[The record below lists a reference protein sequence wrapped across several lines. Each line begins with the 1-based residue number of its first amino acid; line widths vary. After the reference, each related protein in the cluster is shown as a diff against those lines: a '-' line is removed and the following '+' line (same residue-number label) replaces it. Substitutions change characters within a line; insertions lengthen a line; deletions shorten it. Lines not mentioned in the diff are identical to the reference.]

1 MWCTTR
7 FSVGATIASTLAYIN
22 DLNKVIVHSKVYHFA
37 DDTKFLY
44 ASHSL
49 KNLNKSINFDLSSL
63 VHWQKGRLSGQ
74 NIETK
79 CCTKYLGVI
88 IDDHLPFN
96 EYMNTLKQK
105 PNGTKLNYYVTAD
118 IFKIIYYAL
127 FDSQMRYL
135 CQIWRQRQS
144 KTFYMIQFAQ
154 SKALRIISFK
164 QFMELSEPLYSQLNI
179 NRLKNNV
186 ILNNCF
192 LSLIKL
198 ANNIPDVFD
207 QFFKPFKELNNHNAR
222 ESQQYLLN
230 VLKTNTQMF
239 GSNSIKIE

>member
-1 MWCTTR
+1 
-7 FSVGATIASTLAYIN
+7 
-22 DLNKVIVHSKVYHFA
+22 
-37 DDTKFLY
+37 
-44 ASHSL
+44 
-49 KNLNKSINFDLSSL
+49 
-63 VHWQKGRLSGQ
+63 
-74 NIETK
+74 
-79 CCTKYLGVI
+79 
-88 IDDHLPFN
+88 
-96 EYMNTLKQK
+96 MNTLTQK

-135 CQIWRQRQS
+135 CQIWRQRQT

-154 SKALRIISFK
+154 RKALRIISFK
-164 QFMELSEPLYSQLNI
+164 QFMELSEPLYNQLKI